1 MACNCG
7 CGSNFGFRSN
17 FGFTRN
23 TSRRG
28 CTCLANDVRDL
39 IEDLEDAFEDLEDAG
54 CIRSTTSTGSSRSG
68 CSCNRSCGCN

>member
-39 IEDLEDAFEDLEDAG
+39 IEDLEDAFEDLEEAG
-54 CIRSTTSTGSSRSG
+54 CIRST
-68 CSCNRSCGCN
+68 NRRRNRCGCNRCGCR